1 MTRTFDPRLLDKKL
15 TKPRSFFNLVMTA
28 IAAVCLLITLIPLLW
43 VLLFVLVRGIGR
55 LDITLLTQLPPAPGM
70 TGGGLA
76 NALIGTLMVVAVAIA
91 ISLPLGILAAV
102 YLAEFSDEGSRLA
115 RQARFATNV
124 LNGVPSIIA
133 GVFVYALLVRTGIAG
148 YSAIAGGVALSILML
163 PTIIRTTEEAFNL
176 VPQDLRWAALGVGA
190 SRYQTVLRVVLPAAA
205 PAILTGV
212 TLAIAR
218 ATGETAPLIFTALFS
233 PFWPESFRE
242 PIATLSVLV
251 YNFATVPFPP
261 QQKLAWAGS
270 LILILLVLSTN
281 LFARLL
287 IRRKRY

>member
-1 MTRTFDPRLLDKKL
+1 MTRTFNPTLLEKKL
-15 TKPRSFFNLVMTA
+15 TKPRSLFNLVMTA
-28 IAAVCLLITLIPLLW
+28 IAAACLLITLIPLLW

-55 LDITLLTQLPPAPGM
+55 LNLALLTQLPPAPGL

-102 YLAEFSDEGSRLA
+102 YLSEFSDRGSRLA
-115 RQARFATNV
+115 RRARFATSV
-124 LNGVPSIIA
+124 LNGLPSIIA
-133 GVFVYALLVRTGIAG
+133 GVFVYALLVRTGITG
-148 YSAIAGGVALSILML
+148 YSAIAGGVALSIIML
-163 PTIIRTTEEAFNL
+163 PTIIRTTEEALQL
-176 VPQDLRWAALGVGA
+176 VPQDLRWAALGAGA

-212 TLAIAR
+212 TLSIAR

-251 YNFATVPFPP
+251 YNFATVPFTP
-261 QQKLAWAGS
+261 QQEIAWAGS
-270 LILILLVLSTN
+270 LILILLVLITN
-281 LFARLL
+281 LLIRLL
-287 IRRKRY
+287 IGRKRY

>member
-1 MTRTFDPRLLDKKL
+1 
-15 TKPRSFFNLVMTA
+15 MTA
-28 IAAVCLLITLIPLLW
+28 IASACLVITLIPLLW
-43 VLLFVLVRGIGR
+43 VLLFVLVRGIRR
-55 LDITLLTQLPPAPGM
+55 LNFALLTQLPPAPGM

-76 NALIGTLMVVAVAIA
+76 NALLGTLMVVAVAIA

-102 YLAEFSDEGSRLA
+102 YLSEFSDKGSRLA
-115 RQARFATNV
+115 RRARFATNV

-133 GVFVYALLVRTGIAG
+133 GVFVYALLVRTGITG

-163 PTIIRTTEEAFNL
+163 PTIIRTTEEALKL
-176 VPQDLRWAALGVGA
+176 VPEDLRWAALGAGA

-205 PAILTGV
+205 SAILTGV

-233 PFWPESFRE
+233 PFWPENFRE

-251 YNFATVPFPP
+251 YNFATVPFAP
-261 QQKLAWAGS
+261 QQELAWAGS
-270 LILILLVLSTN
+270 LLLILLVLIAN
-281 LFARLL
+281 LFARL
-287 IRRKRY
+287 IVRRKQY

>member
-1 MTRTFDPRLLDKKL
+1 MTQNFNPTLLEKKL
-15 TKPRSFFNLVMTA
+15 TKPSSLFNLVMTA
-28 IAAVCLLITLIPLLW
+28 IASTCLVITLIPLLW

-55 LDITLLTQLPPAPGM
+55 INFALLTQLPPAPGM

-91 ISLPLGILAAV
+91 IALPLGISAAI
-102 YLAEFSDEGSRLA
+102 YLSEFSDEGSRLA
-115 RQARFATNV
+115 RRARFATNV
-124 LNGVPSIIA
+124 LNGVPSIIV
-133 GVFVYALLVRTGIAG
+133 GVFVYALLVRTGITG

-163 PTIIRTTEEAFNL
+163 PTIISTTEEALQL
-176 VPQDLRWAALGVGA
+176 VPQDLRWAALGAGA

-233 PFWPESFRE
+233 PFWPENFRE

-251 YNFATVPFPP
+251 YNFATVPFAP
-261 QQKLAWAGS
+261 QQELAWAGS
-270 LILILLVLSTN
+270 LLLILLVLITN
-281 LFARLL
+281 FVARLI
-287 IRRKRY
+287 IRRKHY